1 MDKRVFLSQNGKN
14 QTEVIEITG
23 EGEKQNGTGA
33 IGECD
38 CACL

>member
-23 EGEKQNGTGA
+23 EGGKQNGM
-33 IGECD
+33 
-38 CACL
+38 